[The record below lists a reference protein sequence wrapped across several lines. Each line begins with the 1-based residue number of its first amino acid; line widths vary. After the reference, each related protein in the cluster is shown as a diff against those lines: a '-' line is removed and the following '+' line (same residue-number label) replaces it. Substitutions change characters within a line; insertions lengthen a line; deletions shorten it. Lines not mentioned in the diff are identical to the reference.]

1 MGILEGEASC
11 TSSGCV
17 PGWAATVKH
26 SSGAEG
32 NRKHGMKWPCHG
44 KLTDN
49 LLSVFE
55 AHPDEGV
62 CEGLA
67 ALCNVCCVGAQHVV
81 RV

>member
-1 MGILEGEASC
+1 MGILEEKPSC
-11 TSSGCV
+11 TSSGWV
-17 PGWAATVKH
+17 PGCAAALKP

-32 NRKHGMKWPCHG
+32 DGKHGMKWPQHG

-49 LLSVFE
+49 LLSLFE

-62 CEGLA
+62 LEGLA
-67 ALCNVCCVGAQHVV
+67 ALCQVCCVGAQHVV

>member
-1 MGILEGEASC
+1 MGILEEKASC

-17 PGWAATVKH
+17 PGWAATLKH

-32 NRKHGMKWPCHG
+32 DCKRGMKWPHHG

-49 LLSVFE
+49 LLFLFE

-62 CEGLA
+62 LEGLA
-67 ALCNVCCVGAQHVV
+67 ALCKVCCVGARHVV

>member
-1 MGILEGEASC
+1 MGILEEKPSC

-17 PGWAATVKH
+17 PGWAATLKH
-26 SSGAEG
+26 LSGAEG
-32 NRKHGMKWPCHG
+32 DLKRGMKWPHHG

-49 LLSVFE
+49 LLSLFE

-62 CEGLA
+62 LEGLA
-67 ALCNVCCVGAQHVV
+67 ALYQVCCVAAQHVV